1 MGGFYGNIL
10 NSNKTNFSFD
20 KIYSSRHD
28 MENAMANDQ
37 IFIGRFVLIEY
48 DRIYVYEGHYND
60 ATGMMCDDL
69 GQINGVQQWRESVK
83 REYGPNGTRWIYKD
97 LNIGSNKF
105 YVYVPDSNQ
114 GHYEEID
121 YDGIP
126 YSYNYNID
134 VQEYGRGYDSTVWM
148 KYYDAELNQYKYI
161 MIVELNAVPTFHLI
175 SDPPSMVPYG
185 PYFDN
190 NSTNLTYNMHVM
202 SPWGIDINTFE
213 NIPNDKS
220 DVDITKKIATVND
233 DGTITIDTRNNIPA
247 DIYFNKEGFSKT
259 EKHFVDME
267 NEINYEFHKSGKTY
281 YGTDSSQGVQSDDTL
296 SWYIHLPVIGNTIS
310 DIWDIMYSTNRK
322 SNVLGENWPES
333 NDQYN
338 NYAIGDDSVIG
349 ITNGIRCFLGKS
361 ASAFGGYASNNPI
374 ILSSE
379 EQSDDIYDYS
389 RVHNIIHDITKET
402 NSFYI
407 YTTEE
412 GTIPSQK
419 SRSFM
424 FMDFENDN
432 DNSHIRNFY
441 LPSYTNLWREDENGE
456 YYYDEN
462 KGAYCLANKNV
473 RTNQIYYR
481 PIKRTSHGGDH
492 LKFNLAYSGSSTLF
506 VNGRSAAEHDY
517 NVKSEEVYE
526 PVTTIYGAIAL
537 TNKILGIGLDS
548 KDSRDERTVVGLMN
562 RMKDL
567 MENIDTQLQPNQI
580 VITNNLGVMTTKQL
594 LACNLT
600 TYDYNQRYWNDNC
613 VYPLSATDTLGQ
625 ALVKIEYEIDDLRYI
640 PLAIEQYT
648 VNQTLIENGQD
659 MTNLTFNYEVNT
671 TPWKNLN
678 ISYTTP
684 HTDSFRTV
692 YNVNIES
699 LFIEPPMS
707 DSITIEDG
715 LNWNNQFNNTEVD
728 WTLRI
733 IDGRDKIISK
743 TIPIKWT
750 DKYYYWVGPLIYDI
764 DNEINTYS
772 DISNNA
778 PVFQNLRSS
787 LSEGTP
793 VLELELYSSYNNY
806 IYYMQPED
814 WGPSYFIQGVMY
826 YKDPIFKLDGF
837 EGGMD
842 FIGTIYFTNSN
853 NYEKR
858 YRVWKSTNKNLGRTI
873 LSIS

>member
-20 KIYSSRHD
+20 KIYSNRYD
-28 MENAMANDQ
+28 MENAIANDQ

-48 DRIYVYEGHYND
+48 DRIYVYEGYYNGV
-60 ATGMMCDDL
+60 TGMMCDDL

-105 YVYVPDSNQ
+105 YIYVPDSNQ

-121 YDGIP
+121 YNGIP

-148 KYYDAELNQYKYI
+148 KYYDAESNQYKYI
-161 MIVELNAVPTFHLI
+161 MIVELNAVPAFHLI

-202 SPWGIDINTFE
+202 SPWGIDINTLE
-213 NIPNDKS
+213 NIGSIKS
-220 DVDITKKIATVND
+220 DVDITKKIVTVND

-247 DIYFNKEGFSKT
+247 DIYFNKKGFDKT
-259 EKHFVDME
+259 EKHFIDNDTMA

-281 YGTDSSQGVQSDDTL
+281 YGTDGSQGVQSDDTL

-310 DIWDIMYSTNRK
+310 DVWDIMYGTNRK
-322 SNVLGENWPES
+322 QGILNENWS
-333 NDQYN
+333 NYELCTID
-338 NYAIGDDSVIG
+338 DDSVLG
-349 ITNGIRCFLGKS
+349 IINGIHCYLGKIDELNAGIIS
-361 ASAFGGYASNNPI
+361 ENPI
-374 ILSSE
+374 TLSSAYNG
-379 EQSDDIYDYS
+379 DDIYGYQS
-389 RVHNIIHDITKET
+389 INHEINLAT

-407 YTTEE
+407 YTTAE
-412 GTIPSQK
+412 GTIPPQR
-419 SRSFM
+419 SRSFI
-424 FMDFENDN
+424 FVNNTVNDV
-432 DNSHIRNFY
+432 DIRTYY
-441 LPSYTNLWREDENGE
+441 LPSYANLWKEDENGE
-456 YYYDEN
+456 YYYDSIQDV
-462 KGAYCLANKNV
+462 YRLANKNIV
-473 RTNQIYYR
+473 SGPYYR
-481 PIKRTSHGGDH
+481 PIKRTIGGDH
-492 LKFNLAYSGSSTLF
+492 LKFNCAYTGGGTLLT
-506 VNGRSAAEHDY
+506 NGEAAAMHDY
-517 NVKSEEVYE
+517 NTRSEEVYE

-567 MENIDTQLQPNQI
+567 IENIDTQLQPNQI

-600 TYDYNQRYWNDNC
+600 TYDYNQRYWYDNC
-613 VYPLSATDTLGQ
+613 VYPLNATDTLGQ

-648 VNQTLIENGQD
+648 ANQTLIENGQD

-715 LNWNNQFNNTEVD
+715 LNWNNQFNDTEVD

-793 VLELELYSSYNNY
+793 ILELELYSSYNNY

-814 WGPSYFIQGVMY
+814 WGPSYSIQGVMY

-853 NYEKR
+853 NYGKR

-873 LSIS
+873 LSVMRRE